1 MNKTIFVTGIFFGIT
16 AILLGA
22 FGAHGL
28 EKLIDAKAIVTFETG
43 VKYQMYHALFL
54 MILGGCNILGN
65 ANKKIVYYFIVAGVV
80 CFSFSIYL
88 LATNELSGFDFKK
101 LALLT
106 PLGGILLVIGWILLG
121 IKVLHQKPS
130 NQN

>member
-1 MNKTIFVTGIFFGIT
+1 MNKTILGTGLLFGVT
-16 AILLGA
+16 AVLLGA

-28 EKLIDAKAIVTFETG
+28 ENLVDAKAIVTFETG

-54 MILGGCNILGN
+54 MFLGGFNFMAEGR
-65 ANKKIVYYFIVAGVV
+65 KKLVYYFIVAGVI

-101 LALLT
+101 IALLT
-106 PLGGILLVIGWILLG
+106 PIGGVLLVTGWILLG
-121 IKVLHQKPS
+121 IRVL
-130 NQN
+130 NQNQSK

>member
-28 EKLIDAKAIVTFETG
+28 EKMIDAKSIVTFETG

-54 MILGGCNILGN
+54 MILGACNILEN

-88 LATNELSGFDFKK
+88 LATNELSGFDFK
-101 LALLT
+101 
-106 PLGGILLVIGWILLG
+106 
-121 IKVLHQKPS
+121 
-130 NQN
+130 

>member
-1 MNKTIFVTGIFFGIT
+1 MNKTIFGTGIFFGIT

-28 EKLIDAKAIVTFETG
+28 EKMIDAKAIVTFETG

-54 MILGGCNILGN
+54 MILGGCNLLGN

-121 IKVLHQKPS
+121 IKVLRREPS
-130 NQN
+130 NPN

>member
-1 MNKTIFVTGIFFGIT
+1 MNKTIFGTGIFFGLT

-28 EKLIDAKAIVTFETG
+28 EKMIDVRAIGTFETG
-43 VKYQMYHALFL
+43 VTYQMYHALFL
-54 MILGGCNILGN
+54 MILGGCNILGSEG
-65 ANKKIVYYFIVAGVV
+65 KKIVYYFIVAGVV

-88 LATNELSGFDFKK
+88 LATNDLSGFDFKK

-106 PLGGILLVIGWILLG
+106 PFGGVLLVTGWILLG
-121 IKVLHQKPS
+121 IKVLKWKPS

>member
-1 MNKTIFVTGIFFGIT
+1 MNKTIFGTGIFFGIT

-28 EKLIDAKAIVTFETG
+28 EKMIDAEAIVTFETG

-88 LATNELSGFDFKK
+88 LATNELSGFDFKR
-101 LALLT
+101 LAFLT
-106 PLGGILLVIGWILLG
+106 PLGGILLVTGWILLG
-121 IKVLHQKPS
+121 IKVLHQKP
-130 NQN
+130 